1 MEIKHGLQNGKIVH
15 EIIHLAKGDQE
26 YYEGLDQ
33 WDGKFI
39 TDRVEELEKGIRPAF
54 GSPGGKRYLAKTIVS
69 YIPEHKT
76 YVEPFIGGGA
86 VFFTKEPSKAE
97 VINDLDK
104 EIAFSYKF
112 IQKIS
117 ENDVEELKKKDW
129 IGNKKTFEGLKNSI
143 PETKLTRLYKF
154 LYVMR
159 FSRSKKLC

>member
-1 MEIKHGLQNGKIVH
+1 MELEEIKKLTAQGEG
-15 EIIHLAKGDQE
+15 E
-26 YYEGLDQ
+26 YFED
-33 WDGKFI
+33 
-39 TDRVEELEKGIRPAF
+39 LEKGIRPAF

-86 VFFTKEPSKAE
+86 VFFAKEPSEVE

-104 EIAFSYKF
+104 EIAFAYKF
-112 IQKIS
+112 IQKIT
-117 ENDVEELKKKDW
+117 ENDVEELKKRDW

-159 FSRSKKLC
+159 FSRFKNYVTAFLSFLPMASAHSLSMGPTANS